1 MNVQTFRNSFL
12 KNRPSGFGNKD
23 CVPSFEFSVL
33 IMIFEM
39 VCRRIIET
47 KDVFLKYCKADNPPI
62 TLETIEK
69 IIKLADHFTG
79 FSQFGYKTMQS
90 QAQLVHQFFTYDI
103 FIGCLEWFGTGKNNN
118 GKIKWLQGDEQ
129 DDDLHDDDISEK
141 IEGLQLEQS
150 ASRDS
155 TKDDSH
161 FSVKSSSSSSSEDS
175 DDNISE
181 KKRGSKRTRDPDFSS
196 GGGQATT
203 SRPMPP
209 AARTRGGSQEA
220 ASPRVPPAAATYPE
234 TVDLAT
240 ESSPPAAGYGNSSF
254 GIGNLEPRFR
264 QTTTAPNFMA
274 GRGMPSIVV
283 PGSGSGFY
291 QGPRMY
297 YPDQQT
303 TESIQMALD
312 AGVARILERDQMSYL
327 NVQRHHMA
335 LKKEVEDIKN
345 IASKNKTEIEQLKK
359 TIKKLTERPRIQQC
373 KPRVKAEKRGD
384 SGGMVPEDKDNDDSD
399 QEKGTSEAPCE
410 I

>member
-1 MNVQTFRNSFL
+1 
-12 KNRPSGFGNKD
+12 
-23 CVPSFEFSVL
+23 
-33 IMIFEM
+33 MIFEM

-79 FSQFGYKTMQS
+79 FSQYGNTTMQS
-90 QAQLVHQFFTYDI
+90 QAQLVHQYFTYDI
-103 FIGCLEWFGTGKNNN
+103 FIGCLEMFGTGKKN

-129 DDDLHDDDISEK
+129 NDDLHDDDTSYK
-141 IEGLQLEQS
+141 HEGLQLEQS

-155 TKDDSH
+155 TNDECQI
-161 FSVKSSSSSSSEDS
+161 SVRSSSSSSSEDS

-181 KKRGSKRTRDPDFSS
+181 KKRGSNWNRDPDLSS
-196 GGGQATT
+196 GGAQATT

-220 ASPRVPPAAATYPE
+220 ASCPVPPAAATYPE

-274 GRGMPSIVV
+274 GRGMSSIVV

-359 TIKKLTERPRIQQC
+359 RSR
-373 KPRVKAEKRGD
+373 
-384 SGGMVPEDKDNDDSD
+384 N
-399 QEKGTSEAPCE
+399 
-410 I
+410 

>member
-155 TKDDSH
+155 TKDESH
-161 FSVKSSSSSSSEDS
+161 FSVNSSSSSSNSVISSTRMTVSLLSFSSISVLCRLIQRDEPLSMMTSVFNIVSASPFCRRIISFCS
-175 DDNISE
+175 DCSRQKCSRFYSNGNG
-181 KKRGSKRTRDPDFSS
+181 RRRRTRD
-196 GGGQATT
+196 
-203 SRPMPP
+203 
-209 AARTRGGSQEA
+209 E
-220 ASPRVPPAAATYPE
+220 
-234 TVDLAT
+234 
-240 ESSPPAAGYGNSSF
+240 GN
-254 GIGNLEPRFR
+254 
-264 QTTTAPNFMA
+264 
-274 GRGMPSIVV
+274 V
-283 PGSGSGFY
+283 
-291 QGPRMY
+291 
-297 YPDQQT
+297 
-303 TESIQMALD
+303 
-312 AGVARILERDQMSYL
+312 
-327 NVQRHHMA
+327 
-335 LKKEVEDIKN
+335 
-345 IASKNKTEIEQLKK
+345 
-359 TIKKLTERPRIQQC
+359 
-373 KPRVKAEKRGD
+373 
-384 SGGMVPEDKDNDDSD
+384 
-399 QEKGTSEAPCE
+399 
-410 I
+410 